1 MMIKRWLNQHRYA
14 FVVALRRLRNQPF
27 SSLCN
32 ILVISLSLAVPI
44 VVAAVLDTARPV
56 LSQIPVSAEVTLYLE
71 SSVPSGAAAKLGAEL
86 KERHSE
92 DVESVEV
99 ITREQALA
107 QLRSRPAWSDAL
119 AVLPDNPLPDAIVV
133 TLRQHPE
140 IAATSTRLS
149 AEWNELD
156 SVDSVQVDSTW
167 VQRLQT
173 LLDFLSVGLGMLAL
187 GVAIVVLATVFNTVR
202 LQALNQREEIAIARL
217 VGATESFVR
226 RPFLYLGALTGLLSS
241 ALAVVVAWGALQPL
255 NMAIHRLA
263 SSYGTELTL
272 RLPDAVS
279 LVLAGV
285 VVAILGS
292 LSARWS
298 VYRNTHF

>member
-1 MMIKRWLNQHRYA
+1 MMQRWLNQHRYA
-14 FVVALRRLRNQPF
+14 FAVALRRLRNQPF

-56 LSQIPVSAEVTLYLE
+56 ISQIPVSAEVTLYLDRA
-71 SSVPSGAAAKLGAEL
+71 VADGAAEQLAAEL
-86 KERHSE
+86 RQRHTE
-92 DVESVEV
+92 EIESLEV
-99 ITREQALA
+99 ISRVQALA

-140 IAATSTRLS
+140 IAETSTRLS
-149 AEWNELD
+149 TEWAELD
-156 SVDSVQVDSTW
+156 TVDTVQVDSTW

-173 LLDFLSVGLGMLAL
+173 LLDFLAVGLWMLAL

-202 LQALNQREEIAIARL
+202 LQALTQRDEIAIARL

-241 ALAVVVAWGALQPL
+241 VVAVAVAWAALQPL
-255 NMAIHRLA
+255 GTAINRLA
-263 SSYGTELTL
+263 SSYGTELAL

>member
-1 MMIKRWLNQHRYA
+1 MIKRWLNQHRYA
-14 FVVALRRLRNQPF
+14 FGVALRRLLTQPF

-44 VVAAVLDTARPV
+44 VVAAVLDTASPV
-56 LSQIPVSAEVTLYLE
+56 LRQIPVSAEVTLYLDR
-71 SSVPSGAAAKLGAEL
+71 SAADGAAQQLGDDLKDRHAE
-86 KERHSE
+86 
-92 DVESVEV
+92 DIESLEV
-99 ITREQALA
+99 IDREQALA
-107 QLRSRPAWSDAL
+107 ELRTRPAWSDAL
-119 AVLPDNPLPDAIVV
+119 AVLAENPLPDAIVV

-140 IAATSTRLS
+140 IAQTSTRLS
-149 AEWNELD
+149 AEWKALAL
-156 SVDSVQVDSTW
+156 VDSVQVDSTW

-173 LLDFLSVGLGMLAL
+173 LLDFLSMGLWMLAL
-187 GVAIVVLATVFNTVR
+187 GVALVVLATVFNTVR
-202 LQALNQREEIAIARL
+202 LQALTQREEIAIARL

-241 ALAVVVAWGALQPL
+241 ALATVLAWGALQPL
-255 NMAIHRLA
+255 GTAINRLA
-263 SSYGTELTL
+263 SSYGTELSL
-272 RLPDAVS
+272 RLPDTVS
-279 LVLAGV
+279 LVLAGI

>member
-44 VVAAVLDTARPV
+44 VVAAVLDSARPV
-56 LSQIPVSAEVTLYLE
+56 ISQIPVSAEVTLYLDRA
-71 SSVPSGAAAKLGAEL
+71 VADGAAEQLAAEL
-86 KERHSE
+86 RQRHTE
-92 DVESVEV
+92 EIESLEV
-99 ITREQALA
+99 ISRVQALA

-241 ALAVVVAWGALQPL
+241 ALAVVVACGALQPL

-263 SSYGTELTL
+263 SSYATELPL

-298 VYRNTHF
+298 VHRNTHF

>member
-1 MMIKRWLNQHRYA
+1 MQRWLNQHRYA
-14 FVVALRRLRNQPF
+14 FAVALRRLRNQPF

-32 ILVISLSLAVPI
+32 VLVISLSLAVPI
-44 VVAAVLDTARPV
+44 VVAAVLDTVRPV

-71 SSVPSGAAAKLGAEL
+71 RSATDDAGQKLAAALRQ
-86 KERHSE
+86 RHA
-92 DVESVEV
+92 EV
-99 ITREQALA
+99 IESLELISRTEALA

-119 AVLPDNPLPDAIVV
+119 AVLPENPLPDAIVI

-140 IAATSTRLS
+140 IAETSSRLS
-149 AEWNELD
+149 AEWANLD
-156 SVDSVQVDSTW
+156 TVDSVQVDSTW

-173 LLDFLSVGLGMLAL
+173 MLDFLSVGLWMLAL

-202 LQALNQREEIAIARL
+202 LQALTQREEIAIARL

-241 ALAVVVAWGALQPL
+241 AVAVAVAWAALQPL
-255 NMAIHRLA
+255 GSAINRLA

-272 RLPDAVS
+272 QLPDAVS
-279 LVLAGV
+279 LLLAGI

-298 VYRNTHF
+298 VYRNTHI